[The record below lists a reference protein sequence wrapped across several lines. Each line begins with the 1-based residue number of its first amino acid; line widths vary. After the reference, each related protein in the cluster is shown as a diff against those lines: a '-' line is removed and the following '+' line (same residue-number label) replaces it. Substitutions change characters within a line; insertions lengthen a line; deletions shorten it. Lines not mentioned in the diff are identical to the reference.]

1 MLVTN
6 SIIVWQGTA
15 CSSPVMSAM
24 ASFLQSGLWILHPIL
39 QLLIA
44 GAMLR
49 RGLHK
54 TFPVFFT
61 YVVSQILMFAVIYPA
76 HLRHNY
82 WVYFYL
88 YWASAALS
96 SVLGFMVI
104 HEVFLDVFRPYHTLR
119 DLGSVLF
126 KWAGFVMLLVAC
138 VVSVSSDNSDLQPWM
153 NAILV
158 AQRCVRL
165 VQCGLVLFLL
175 AFAGYLGVSRR
186 QKSFGIAMG
195 FGVFALSELAVVAS
209 FVGNHLNPQVM
220 NLVNK
225 AAYNS
230 ALLVWFGYVLVE
242 SPVRQIS
249 ATLLQSQ
256 RWEEGLN
263 DIHHP
268 QPVDSLIPMFE
279 GMVDRALAR
288 TQTVPALSMLAKTSA
303 HVPNVAAASADP
315 APAALSAVA
324 SNR

>member
-1 MLVTN
+1 MMCTFV
-6 SIIVWQGTA
+6 VFQGTA
-15 CSSPVMSAM
+15 CSNTVMSTM
-24 ASFLQSGLWILHPIL
+24 ANFVQNGLWICHPVI
-39 QLLIA
+39 QLMIA
-44 GAMLR
+44 ITMLR
-49 RGLHK
+49 RQLHK

-96 SVLGFMVI
+96 AVLGFMVI

-126 KWAGFVMLLVAC
+126 KWTGLVMLLVAG
-138 VVSVSSDNSDLQPWM
+138 VVSISSTDSDLLPWM
-153 NAILV
+153 HAILV
-158 AQRCVRL
+158 TQRCVRL
-165 VQCGLVLFLL
+165 VQCGLVFFLL

-186 QKSFGIAMG
+186 QKSFGIALG
-195 FGVFALSELAVVAS
+195 FGVFAVCELAVVAS
-209 FVGNHLNPQVM
+209 FVGNHLGPQTM

-230 ALLVWFGYVLVE
+230 ALLVWFGYVLAE

-256 RWEEGLN
+256 RWEEGLA
-263 DIHHP
+263 DIQHP
-268 QPVDSLIPMFE
+268 LPADSLIPMFE

-288 TQTVPALSMLAKTSA
+288 THSVPAALAAQVAATTTPIRKPPEHATE
-303 HVPNVAAASADP
+303 PLPEILTAAASG
-315 APAALSAVA
+315 
-324 SNR
+324 R